1 MIRVDIPPLRERKDD
16 IPQIFNYYVDKFST
30 KYGKKVTKIN
40 ADVYNKIRYYKW
52 PGNVREIMNVIE
64 RIMVIKSDSII
75 KAEDLSMMDLSS
87 DKESEHSV
95 KVDTLENTEK
105 EMISRVLQKVNNDK
119 KEASKILGINLSTLY
134 RKLKQYNLDE

>member
-1 MIRVDIPPLRERKDD
+1 
-16 IPQIFNYYVDKFST
+16 
-30 KYGKKVTKIN
+30 
-40 ADVYNKIRYYKW
+40 
-52 PGNVREIMNVIE
+52 
-64 RIMVIKSDSII
+64 
-75 KAEDLSMMDLSS
+75 MDLSS

-134 RKLKQYNLDE
+134 RKLNQYNLDE